1 MSEIR
6 VRFAPSPTGKVHI
19 GNIRAAIYNWLFA
32 RHTGGKFLLRV
43 EDTDLERSTPEAI
56 AVLFD
61 CMKWLGL
68 DWDEEVFYQTKNVKR
83 HLEVV
88 DQLLASG
95 HAYKV
100 EKTSRDGKTGVVT
113 MFKMPKEGTI
123 EFDDIVKGHMAKK
136 AEDIQ
141 DFAIVRS
148 DGSPIFHIANVVDD
162 IDQRVTH
169 IIRGDD
175 HVENTFKHIC
185 IFRALGAEVPKYG
198 HLSMIVNQ
206 QGKPYSK
213 RDGAAFVGEYRE
225 QGYLPEALFNY
236 LLLLGWNPGDDREV
250 LTREEMV
257 KLFELEKVHVT
268 AAMFDPK
275 KLAWMN
281 GEYIKKIPACE
292 FRDMMVRSAVSE
304 GSSSGSLGE
313 YAVSPRSDL
322 RSAAEHSADKTAAS
336 EGNIGT
342 SATAEGSSSR
352 NLGEYAVSARS
363 DLRSAA
369 DLSDA
374 DYAVPLRSE
383 LCEKGE
389 RIAWWDY
396 LANQVQVRTK
406 FLKDI
411 PGAIRCFVSDDYP
424 FDEKAVEKRLKK
436 PGVKELLLDLVER
449 FSKVEDWT
457 APALEAVVKELSQ
470 GNGMGPWVH
479 PIRVAVSGRG
489 EGIGLFEMLQL
500 LGKEKTL
507 ARLRH
512 AAETLC
518 A

>member
-56 AVLFD
+56 KVLFE
-61 CMKWLGL
+61 CMQWLGL
-68 DWDEEVFYQTKNVKR
+68 DYDEEVFYQTRNRDR
-83 HLEVV
+83 HMEVV
-88 DQLLASG
+88 EQLLSSG
-95 HAYKV
+95 HAYRV
-100 EKTSRDGKTGVVT
+100 ERTSREGKTGMVT
-113 MFKMPKEGTI
+113 MFRMPKTGVI
-123 EFDDIVKGHMAKK
+123 EFDDMVKGHMAKK

-162 IDQRVTH
+162 IDQRITH

-185 IFRALGAEVPKYG
+185 IFRALGKDVPRYG

-250 LTREEMV
+250 LSRDEMIR
-257 KLFELEKVHVT
+257 LFELENVHVT

-281 GEYIKKIPACE
+281 GEYIKRMPKADFLAEIVRRTAVAGQQIP
-292 FRDMMVRSAVSE
+292 E
-304 GSSSGSLGE
+304 GF
-313 YAVSPRSDL
+313 
-322 RSAAEHSADKTAAS
+322 
-336 EGNIGT
+336 
-342 SATAEGSSSR
+342 
-352 NLGEYAVSARS
+352 
-363 DLRSAA
+363 
-369 DLSDA
+369 DLSSLA
-374 DYAVPLRSE
+374 DQL
-383 LCEKGE
+383 
-389 RIAWWDY
+389 
-396 LANQVQVRTK
+396 QVRTK
-406 FLKDI
+406 FLNDI
-411 PGAIRCFVSDDYP
+411 PAATQCFFSDDYP
-424 FDEKAVEKRLKK
+424 FDRKAVDKRLAKE
-436 PGVKELLLDLVER
+436 GVKVLLEDIIAR
-449 FSKVEDWT
+449 FAAVEDWR
-457 APALEAVVKELSQ
+457 AIVLEELVKGLSQ

-489 EGIGLFEMLQL
+489 EGIGLFEMLEL

-507 ARLRH
+507 KRLKS
-512 AAETLC
+512 AAETL
-518 A
+518 AL

>member
-1 MSEIR
+1 MGENIR

-56 AVLFD
+56 KVLFE
-61 CMKWLGL
+61 CMEWLGL
-68 DWDEEVFYQTKNVKR
+68 DYDEEVFYQTKNVKR
-83 HLEVV
+83 HLETV
-88 DQLLASG
+88 DRLIASG
-95 HAYKV
+95 HAYRCEKV
-100 EKTSRDGKTGVVT
+100 SRDGKTGTVV
-113 MFKMPKEGTI
+113 MFRMPKEGVI
-123 EFDDIVKGHMAKK
+123 EYDDIVKGHLAKK

-185 IFRALGAEVPKYG
+185 IFRALGAWVPKYG

-250 LTREEMV
+250 LSREEMIG
-257 KLFELEKVHVT
+257 LFELEKVHVT
-268 AAMFDPK
+268 AAMFDPR

-281 GEYIKKIPACE
+281 GEYVKKIPQE
-292 FRDMMVRSAVSE
+292 RFKGIVKEQVKVEGRDE
-304 GSSSGSLGE
+304 
-313 YAVSPRSDL
+313 
-322 RSAAEHSADKTAAS
+322 
-336 EGNIGT
+336 
-342 SATAEGSSSR
+342 
-352 NLGEYAVSARS
+352 
-363 DLRSAA
+363 
-369 DLSDA
+369 
-374 DYAVPLRSE
+374 
-383 LCEKGE
+383 
-389 RIAWWDY
+389 AWWDY
-396 LANQVQVRTK
+396 LCSQVQPRTK
-406 FLKDI
+406 FLNDV
-411 PGAIRCFVSDDYP
+411 GSGLAYLTTDDYP
-424 FDEKAVEKRLKK
+424 FDEKSVAKRLQK
-436 PGVKELLLDLVER
+436 PGVKALLLDLANR
-449 FSKVEDWT
+449 FSAINVWT
-457 APALEAVVKELSQ
+457 APTLEAMVKELSQ
-470 GNGMGPWVH
+470 GQGMGPWVH

-500 LGKEKTL
+500 LGKEKVL
-507 ARLRH
+507 SRLKS
-512 AAETLC
+512 AAEKFC
-518 A
+518 P

>member
-1 MSEIR
+1 MEEIR

-32 RHTGGKFLLRV
+32 RHVGGKFLLRV

-56 AVLFD
+56 KVLFE
-61 CMKWLGL
+61 CMEWLGL
-68 DWDEEVFYQTKNVKR
+68 DYDEEVFYQTRNVKR

-185 IFRALGAEVPKYG
+185 IFKALGAPVPKYG

-206 QGKPYSK
+206 QRKPYSK

-250 LTREEMV
+250 LTREEMIR
-257 KLFELEKVHVT
+257 LFELEKVHVT

-281 GEYIKKIPACE
+281 GEYVKRIPQAEFKAKVKAAAAKIAAPGVPA
-292 FRDMMVRSAVSE
+292 V
-304 GSSSGSLGE
+304 
-313 YAVSPRSDL
+313 
-322 RSAAEHSADKTAAS
+322 AEET
-336 EGNIGT
+336 
-342 SATAEGSSSR
+342 
-352 NLGEYAVSARS
+352 
-363 DLRSAA
+363 
-369 DLSDA
+369 
-374 DYAVPLRSE
+374 
-383 LCEKGE
+383 
-389 RIAWWDY
+389 WWDY
-396 LANQVQVRTK
+396 LVAQIQPRTK
-406 FLKDI
+406 LLNDLDTSLV
-411 PGAIRCFVSDDYP
+411 CFFRDDFP
-424 FDEKAVEKRLKK
+424 FDAKAVEKRLKK
-436 PGVKELLLDLVER
+436 DGVKATLLDLVER
-449 FSKVEDWT
+449 FTKVDDWQ
-457 APALEAVVKELSQ
+457 APVLEALVKELSQ

-500 LGKEKTL
+500 LGKAKTL
-507 ARLRH
+507 ARLAK
-512 AAETLC
+512 AAETL
-518 A
+518 AS

>member
-1 MSEIR
+1 MSDIR

-56 AVLFD
+56 EVLFD

-88 DQLLASG
+88 DRLLASG

-100 EKTSRDGKTGVVT
+100 ERTSRDGKTGIVT
-113 MFKMPKEGTI
+113 MFKMPKEGVI
-123 EFDDIVKGHMAKK
+123 EFDDIVKGHLAKK

-162 IDQRVTH
+162 IDQGVTH

-185 IFRALGAEVPKYG
+185 IFRALGAPVPKYG

-236 LLLLGWNPGDDREV
+236 LLLLGWNPGDEREV
-250 LTREEMV
+250 LTREEMIS
-257 KLFELEKVHVT
+257 LFELEKVHVT

-281 GEYIKKIPACE
+281 GEYIKRIP
-292 FRDMMVRSAVSE
+292 
-304 GSSSGSLGE
+304 
-313 YAVSPRSDL
+313 
-322 RSAAEHSADKTAAS
+322 HADFVK
-336 EGNIGT
+336 E
-342 SATAEGSSSR
+342 
-352 NLGEYAVSARS
+352 VKAR
-363 DLRSAA
+363 AG
-369 DLSDA
+369 DA
-374 DYAVPLRSE
+374 PDHDD
-383 LCEKGE
+383 
-389 RIAWWDY
+389 AWWDY
-396 LANQVQVRTK
+396 LADQLQVRTK
-406 FLKDI
+406 FLNDI
-411 PGAIRCFVSDDYP
+411 PSMVKCFVSDDYP
-424 FDEKAVEKRLKK
+424 FDEKAVAKRLQK
-436 PGVKELLLDLVER
+436 PGVRDLLLDLVER
-449 FSKVEDWT
+449 FSKVGEWT
-457 APALEAVVKELSQ
+457 APALEALVKELSQ

-500 LGKEKTL
+500 LGREKTL
-507 ARLRH
+507 ARLAA
-512 AAETLC
+512 AAEKHC

>member
-88 DQLLASG
+88 DRLLESG

-113 MFKMPKEGTI
+113 MFRMPKEGVI

-185 IFRALGAEVPKYG
+185 IFRALGAPVPKYG

-250 LTREEMV
+250 LSREEMI

-281 GEYIKKIPACE
+281 GEYVKKIPRDE
-292 FRDMMVRSAVSE
+292 FVSE
-304 GSSSGSLGE
+304 LKKRAATLG
-313 YAVSPRSDL
+313 PL
-322 RSAAEHSADKTAAS
+322 PEHD
-336 EGNIGT
+336 
-342 SATAEGSSSR
+342 
-352 NLGEYAVSARS
+352 
-363 DLRSAA
+363 D
-369 DLSDA
+369 
-374 DYAVPLRSE
+374 
-383 LCEKGE
+383 
-389 RIAWWDY
+389 AWWGY
-396 LANQVQVRTK
+396 LADQLQIRTK
-406 FLKDI
+406 FLNDI
-411 PGAIRCFVSDDYP
+411 PSAVRCFVSDDLE
-424 FDEKAVEKRLKK
+424 FDPKAVEKRLKK
-436 PGVKELLLDLVER
+436 PGVKETLIDLVGR
-449 FSKVEDWT
+449 FSKVEDWS

-500 LGKEKTL
+500 LGREKTL
-507 ARLRH
+507 ARLS
-512 AAETLC
+512 AAAKTIC

>member
-1 MSEIR
+1 MSDIR

-56 AVLFD
+56 QVLCD

-100 EKTSRDGKTGVVT
+100 ERTSREGKTGVVT
-113 MFKMPKEGTI
+113 MFRMPKEGTI

-185 IFRALGAEVPKYG
+185 IFRALGAEVPRYA

-250 LTREEMV
+250 LSREEMV

-281 GEYIKKIPACE
+281 GEYIKKIPAAE
-292 FRDMMVRSAVSE
+292 FRDMLVRSSASE

-313 YAVSPRSDL
+313 YAVSLRSDL
-322 RSAAEHSADKTAAS
+322 RDAS
-336 EGNIGT
+336 
-342 SATAEGSSSR
+342 
-352 NLGEYAVSARS
+352 
-363 DLRSAA
+363 
-369 DLSDA
+369 
-374 DYAVPLRSE
+374 
-383 LCEKGE
+383 E

-396 LANQVQVRTK
+396 LAAQIQVRTK
-406 FLKDI
+406 FLTGLGDS
-411 PGAIRCFVSDDYP
+411 IRCFVSDDFP
-424 FDEKAVEKRLKK
+424 FDEKAVEKRLRK
-436 PGVKELLLDLVER
+436 PGVKALLLDLAER
-449 FSKVEDWT
+449 FEKVADWS
-457 APALEAVVKELSQ
+457 AQALEAVVKELSQ

-500 LGKEKTL
+500 LGRETTL
-507 ARLRH
+507 ARLRK
-512 AAETLC
+512 AADTL
-518 A
+518 AME

>member
-56 AVLFD
+56 KVLFE
-61 CMKWLGL
+61 CMQWLGL
-68 DWDEEVFYQTKNVKR
+68 DYDEEVFYQTRNRDR
-83 HLEVV
+83 HMEVV
-88 DQLLASG
+88 EQLLSSG
-95 HAYKV
+95 HAYRV
-100 EKTSRDGKTGVVT
+100 ERTSREGKTGMVT
-113 MFKMPKEGTI
+113 MFRMPKTGVI
-123 EFDDIVKGHMAKK
+123 EFDDMVKGHMAKK

-162 IDQRVTH
+162 IDQRITH

-185 IFRALGAEVPKYG
+185 IFRALGKDVPRYG

-250 LTREEMV
+250 LSRDEMIR
-257 KLFELEKVHVT
+257 LFELENVHVT

-281 GEYIKKIPACE
+281 GEYIKRMPKADFLAEIVRRAAAAGQQIP
-292 FRDMMVRSAVSE
+292 E
-304 GSSSGSLGE
+304 GF
-313 YAVSPRSDL
+313 
-322 RSAAEHSADKTAAS
+322 
-336 EGNIGT
+336 
-342 SATAEGSSSR
+342 
-352 NLGEYAVSARS
+352 
-363 DLRSAA
+363 
-369 DLSDA
+369 DLS
-374 DYAVPLRSE
+374 S
-383 LCEKGE
+383 
-389 RIAWWDY
+389 
-396 LANQVQVRTK
+396 LANQLQVRTK
-406 FLKDI
+406 FLNDI
-411 PGAIRCFVSDDYP
+411 PAATQCFFSDDYP
-424 FDEKAVEKRLKK
+424 FDRKAVDKRLAKE
-436 PGVKELLLDLVER
+436 GVKVLLEDIIAR
-449 FSKVEDWT
+449 FAAVEDWR
-457 APALEAVVKELSQ
+457 AIVLEELVKGLSQ

-489 EGIGLFEMLQL
+489 EGIGLFEMLEL

-507 ARLRH
+507 KRLKS
-512 AAETLC
+512 AAETL
-518 A
+518 AL

>member
-1 MSEIR
+1 MEEVR

-19 GNIRAAIYNWLFA
+19 GNIRAAIYNWLYA
-32 RHTGGKFLLRV
+32 RHVGGKFLLRV

-68 DWDEEVFYQTKNVKR
+68 DYDEEVFYQTKNVKR

-88 DQLLASG
+88 EQLIASG
-95 HAYKV
+95 HAYRC
-100 EKTSRDGKTGVVT
+100 EKTSRDGKTGTVV
-113 MFKMPKEGTI
+113 MFRMPKEGTI

-136 AEDIQ
+136 AEDVL

-185 IFRALGAEVPKYG
+185 IFKALGAPVPKYG

-236 LLLLGWNPGDDREV
+236 LLLLGWHPEGDREV
-250 LTREEMV
+250 LTRDEMV
-257 KLFELEKVHVT
+257 KEFELEKVHVT

-281 GEYIKKIPACE
+281 GEYVKQIPQ
-292 FRDMMVRSAVSE
+292 SAFKVLVKQAAQSVLQT
-304 GSSSGSLGE
+304 SSSV
-313 YAVSPRSDL
+313 VSDHP
-322 RSAAEHSADKTAAS
+322 E
-336 EGNIGT
+336 
-342 SATAEGSSSR
+342 
-352 NLGEYAVSARS
+352 
-363 DLRSAA
+363 
-369 DLSDA
+369 
-374 DYAVPLRSE
+374 
-383 LCEKGE
+383 
-389 RIAWWDY
+389 AWWDY
-396 LANQVQVRTK
+396 LCAQLQVRTK
-406 FLKDI
+406 FLNDI
-411 PGAIRCFVSDDYP
+411 APSVRFLFDDAFP
-424 FDEKAVEKRLKK
+424 FDQKAVDKRLKK
-436 PGVKELLLDLVER
+436 EGVKATLLDLVQR
-449 FSKVEDWT
+449 FASVTDWQ
-457 APALEAVVKELSQ
+457 APALEELVKGLSQ

-489 EGIGLFEMLQL
+489 EGMGLFEMLQL
-500 LGKEKTL
+500 LGKENTL
-507 ARLRH
+507 ARLQK
-512 AAETLC
+512 AAETL
-518 A
+518 AL

>member
-1 MSEIR
+1 MNEEIR

-32 RHTGGKFLLRV
+32 RHVGGKFLLRV

-56 AVLFD
+56 QVLFE
-61 CMKWLGL
+61 CMEWLGL
-68 DWDEEVFYQTKNVKR
+68 DYDEEVFYQTKNVKR

-95 HAYKV
+95 HAYKC
-100 EKTSRDGKTGVVT
+100 EKTSRDGKTGTVV
-113 MFKMPKEGTI
+113 MFKMPKEGVI
-123 EFDDIVKGHMAKK
+123 EYDDIVKGHMAKK
-136 AEDIQ
+136 AEDIP

-185 IFRALGAEVPKYG
+185 IFRALGAPVPKYG

-250 LTREEMV
+250 LSREEMIR
-257 KLFELEKVHVT
+257 LFELEKVHVT

-281 GEYIKKIPACE
+281 GEYVKQIPQ
-292 FRDMMVRSAVSE
+292 
-304 GSSSGSLGE
+304 
-313 YAVSPRSDL
+313 
-322 RSAAEHSADKTAAS
+322 DKFK
-336 EGNIGT
+336 
-342 SATAEGSSSR
+342 
-352 NLGEYAVSARS
+352 
-363 DLRSAA
+363 
-369 DLSDA
+369 
-374 DYAVPLRSE
+374 SE
-383 LCEKGE
+383 LKSRVASLASSEAHDE
-389 RIAWWDY
+389 AWWDY
-396 LANQVQVRTK
+396 LVAQVQPRTK
-406 FLKDI
+406 FLNDM
-411 PGAIRCFVSDDYP
+411 PGNVTCFFTDDSP
-424 FDEKAVEKRLKK
+424 FDEKAVAKRLAKE
-436 PGVKELLLDLVER
+436 GVKATLLDLVQR
-449 FSKVEDWT
+449 FEKIDDWS
-457 APALEAVVKELSQ
+457 APVLEEMVKGLSQ
-470 GNGMGPWVH
+470 GQGMGPWVH

-500 LGKEKTL
+500 LGKERTL
-507 ARLRH
+507 ARLRR
-512 AAETLC
+512 AAETKAL
-518 A
+518 

>member
-1 MSEIR
+1 MNDIR

-56 AVLFD
+56 KALFE
-61 CMKWLGL
+61 CMEWLGL
-68 DWDEEVFYQTKNVKR
+68 DYDEEVFYQTKNVKR

-88 DQLLASG
+88 DQLIASG

-113 MFKMPKEGTI
+113 MFRMPKEGVI

-185 IFRALGAEVPKYG
+185 IFRALGAPVPKYG

-213 RDGAAFVGEYRE
+213 RDGAAFVGEFRAE
-225 QGYLPEALFNY
+225 GYLPEALFNY
-236 LLLLGWNPGDDREV
+236 LLLLGWNPGDEREV
-250 LTREEMV
+250 LTRDEMV

-268 AAMFDPK
+268 AARFDIK
-275 KLAWMN
+275 KLQWMN
-281 GEYIKKIPACE
+281 GEYIKRLPRDVFEAELRSRVAAAGLEIPAD
-292 FRDMMVRSAVSE
+292 FD
-304 GSSSGSLGE
+304 LGFLI
-313 YAVSPRSDL
+313 D
-322 RSAAEHSADKTAAS
+322 
-336 EGNIGT
+336 
-342 SATAEGSSSR
+342 
-352 NLGEYAVSARS
+352 
-363 DLRSAA
+363 
-369 DLSDA
+369 
-374 DYAVPLRSE
+374 
-383 LCEKGE
+383 
-389 RIAWWDY
+389 
-396 LANQVQVRTK
+396 QMQVRTK
-406 FLKDI
+406 FLNDMPSNI
-411 PGAIRCFVSDDYP
+411 AYFFTDDYAI
-424 FDEKAVEKRLKK
+424 DEKAVEKRLKK
-436 PGVKELLLDLVER
+436 PGVKETLEDLVRR
-449 FSKVEDWT
+449 FSEVSDADWT
-457 APALEAVVKELSQ
+457 APKLEELVKGLSQ

-479 PIRVAVSGRG
+479 PIRVAVSGRM
-489 EGIGLFEMLQL
+489 EGPGLFEMLQL
-500 LGKEKTL
+500 LGKAKTI
-507 ARLRH
+507 ARLSR
-512 AAETLC
+512 AAGEL
-518 A
+518 

>member
-1 MSEIR
+1 MEEIR

-56 AVLFD
+56 QVLFD

-68 DWDEEVFYQTKNVKR
+68 DYDEEVFYQTKNAPR
-83 HLEVV
+83 HLAVAE
-88 DQLLASG
+88 QLLASG

-100 EKTSRDGKTGVVT
+100 ERTSRDGKTGVVT
-113 MFKMPKEGTI
+113 MFRMPKEGVV

-136 AEDIQ
+136 SEDIP

-148 DGSPIFHIANVVDD
+148 DGSPIFHLANVVDD

-185 IFRALGAEVPKYG
+185 LFRALGAPIPKYG

-213 RDGAAFVGEYRE
+213 RDGAAFVGEFRE

-236 LLLLGWNPGDDREV
+236 LLLLGWNPGDDREI
-250 LTREEMV
+250 LTREEMIR
-257 KLFELEKVHVT
+257 LFELEKVHVT

-281 GEYIKKIPACE
+281 GEYIKKIPPADFQAE
-292 FRDMMVRSAVSE
+292 MKRRV
-304 GSSSGSLGE
+304 
-313 YAVSPRSDL
+313 
-322 RSAAEHSADKTAAS
+322 AAAGLAD
-336 EGNIGT
+336 GGH
-342 SATAEGSSSR
+342 
-352 NLGEYAVSARS
+352 
-363 DLRSAA
+363 
-369 DLSDA
+369 DA
-374 DYAVPLRSE
+374 
-383 LCEKGE
+383 
-389 RIAWWDY
+389 AWWDY
-396 LANQVQVRTK
+396 LAAQIQPRTK
-406 FLKDI
+406 VLNDLDTSLT
-411 PGAIRCFVSDDYP
+411 CFFTDDYP
-424 FDEKAVEKRLKK
+424 MDAKAVEKRLKK
-436 PGVKELLLDLVER
+436 PGVKATLRDLVTR
-449 FSKVEDWT
+449 FGAVAAADWT
-457 APALEAVVKELSQ
+457 APNLEALVKGLSQ
-470 GNGMGPWVH
+470 GGGMGPWVH

-500 LGKEKTL
+500 LGKETTL
-507 ARLRH
+507 ARLGKV
-512 AAETLC
+512 AASLEP
-518 A
+518 

>member
-1 MSEIR
+1 MSDIR

-113 MFKMPKEGTI
+113 MFKMPKEGVI

-185 IFRALGAEVPKYG
+185 IFRALGAPVPKYG

-236 LLLLGWNPGDDREV
+236 LLLLGWNPGDNREV
-250 LTREEMV
+250 LTRQEMID
-257 KLFELEKVHVT
+257 LFELEKVHVT

-281 GEYIKKIPACE
+281 GEYIKKIPANE
-292 FRDMMVRSAVSE
+292 FRDMMVRSAASE

-313 YAVSPRSDL
+313 YAVSLRSDL

-336 EGNIGT
+336 EG
-342 SATAEGSSSR
+342 SSSGS
-352 NLGEYAVSARS
+352 LGEYAVSLRS
-363 DLRSAA
+363 DLRSVA
-369 DLSDA
+369 
-374 DYAVPLRSE
+374 E
-383 LCEKGE
+383 QK
-389 RIAWWDY
+389 AWWDY
-396 LANQVQVRTK
+396 LAAQIQVRTK

-411 PGAIRCFVSDDYP
+411 PAAIKCFVSDDFP

-436 PGVKELLLDLVER
+436 PGVQELLLDLVER

-457 APALEAVVKELSQ
+457 APALEALVKDLSQ

-512 AAETLC
+512 AAETFC

>member
-113 MFKMPKEGTI
+113 MFKMPKEGVI

-281 GEYIKKIPACE
+281 GEYIKKIPANE
-292 FRDMMVRSAVSE
+292 FRDLLVGSAAAE

-313 YAVSPRSDL
+313 YAVSTRSDL
-322 RSAAEHSADKTAAS
+322 RSAT
-336 EGNIGT
+336 
-342 SATAEGSSSR
+342 
-352 NLGEYAVSARS
+352 
-363 DLRSAA
+363 

-389 RIAWWDY
+389 RVAWWDY
-396 LANQVQVRTK
+396 LASQVQVRTK

-411 PGAIRCFVSDDYP
+411 PAAIKCFVSDDFP

-449 FSKVEDWT
+449 FSKVEDWA

-479 PIRVAVSGRG
+479 PVRVAVSGRG

-500 LGKEKTL
+500 LGRDTTL
-507 ARLRH
+507 ARLRK

-518 A
+518 V

>member
-1 MSEIR
+1 MENIR

-19 GNIRAAIYNWLFA
+19 GNIRAAIYNWLYA
-32 RHTGGKFLLRV
+32 RHVGGKFLLRV

-56 AVLFD
+56 QVLFE

-68 DWDEEVFYQTKNVKR
+68 DYDEEVFYQTKNVKH

-88 DQLLASG
+88 DQLIASG
-95 HAYKV
+95 HAYKC
-100 EKTSRDGKTGVVT
+100 EKTSRDGKTGTVV
-113 MFKMPKEGTI
+113 MFRMPKEGVI
-123 EFDDIVKGHMAKK
+123 EYDDIVKGHMAKK
-136 AEDIQ
+136 AEDVQ

-162 IDQRVTH
+162 IDQGVTH

-185 IFRALGAEVPKYG
+185 IFKALGAPVPKYG

-236 LLLLGWNPGDDREV
+236 LLLLGWHPEGDREV
-250 LTREEMV
+250 LTREEMI
-257 KLFELEKVHVT
+257 KEFELEKVHVT

-281 GEYIKKIPACE
+281 GEYVKQIPQE
-292 FRDMMVRSAVSE
+292 HFK
-304 GSSSGSLGE
+304 SLLKE
-313 YAVSPRSDL
+313 KV
-322 RSAAEHSADKTAAS
+322 AELQGCRVT
-336 EGNIGT
+336 ER
-342 SATAEGSSSR
+342 AE
-352 NLGEYAVSARS
+352 E
-363 DLRSAA
+363 
-369 DLSDA
+369 
-374 DYAVPLRSE
+374 
-383 LCEKGE
+383 
-389 RIAWWDY
+389 WWDY
-396 LANQVQVRTK
+396 LAPQVQVRTK
-406 FLKDI
+406 FLTDI
-411 PGAIRCFVSDDYP
+411 GKGLEFLFSDEFP
-424 FDEKAVEKRLKK
+424 VDEKAVEKRLKK
-436 PGVKELLLDLVER
+436 EGAK
-449 FSKVEDWT
+449 K
-457 APALEAVVKELSQ
+457 ALEDVIALFEKVDDWKAPTLEECVKTLSQ

-500 LGKEKTL
+500 LGKEVALKRLNNGL
-507 ARLRH
+507 AV
-512 AAETLC
+512 C

>member
-56 AVLFD
+56 QVLFD

-100 EKTSRDGKTGVVT
+100 ERTSREGKTGVVT

-185 IFRALGAEVPKYG
+185 IFRALGAEVPRYA

-250 LTREEMV
+250 LSREEMV

-281 GEYIKKIPACE
+281 GEYIKKIPAAE
-292 FRDMMVRSAVSE
+292 FRDMLVRSSASE

-313 YAVSPRSDL
+313 YAVSLRPDL
-322 RSAAEHSADKTAAS
+322 RDAS
-336 EGNIGT
+336 
-342 SATAEGSSSR
+342 
-352 NLGEYAVSARS
+352 
-363 DLRSAA
+363 
-369 DLSDA
+369 
-374 DYAVPLRSE
+374 
-383 LCEKGE
+383 E

-396 LANQVQVRTK
+396 LAAQIQVRTK
-406 FLKDI
+406 FLSGLGDS
-411 PGAIRCFVSDDYP
+411 IRCFVSDDFP
-424 FDEKAVEKRLKK
+424 FDEKAVEKRLRK
-436 PGVKELLLDLVER
+436 PGVKALLLDLAER
-449 FSKVEDWT
+449 FEKVADWS

-500 LGKEKTL
+500 LGRETTL
-507 ARLRH
+507 ARLRK
-512 AAETLC
+512 AADTL
-518 A
+518 AME

>member
-1 MSEIR
+1 MGEEIR

-19 GNIRAAIYNWLFA
+19 GNIRAAIYNWLYA
-32 RHTGGKFLLRV
+32 RHVGGKFLLRV

-56 AVLFD
+56 KVLFE
-61 CMKWLGL
+61 CMEWLGL
-68 DWDEEVFYQTKNVKR
+68 DYDEEVFYQTKNVKR

-113 MFKMPKEGTI
+113 MFKMPKEGVI
-123 EFDDIVKGHMAKK
+123 EYDDIVKGHMAKK

-185 IFRALGAEVPKYG
+185 IFKALGAPVPKYG

-250 LTREEMV
+250 LSREEMV

-281 GEYIKKIPACE
+281 GEYIKQIPQEKFKAE
-292 FRDMMVRSAVSE
+292 
-304 GSSSGSLGE
+304 
-313 YAVSPRSDL
+313 L
-322 RSAAEHSADKTAAS
+322 RSRV
-336 EGNIGT
+336 
-342 SATAEGSSSR
+342 SSLPS
-352 NLGEYAVSARS
+352 
-363 DLRSAA
+363 
-369 DLSDA
+369 SDA
-374 DYAVPLRSE
+374 HDE
-383 LCEKGE
+383 
-389 RIAWWDY
+389 AWWDY
-396 LANQVQVRTK
+396 LVGQVQPRTK
-406 FLKDI
+406 FLTDLPKSV
-411 PGAIRCFVSDDYP
+411 ACFFADDFEYDP
-424 FDEKAVEKRLKK
+424 KAVEKRLAKD
-436 PGVKELLLDLVER
+436 GVKATVLDLVER
-449 FSKVEDWT
+449 FSKVADWT
-457 APALEAVVKELSQ
+457 APNLEAVVKELSQ
-470 GNGMGPWVH
+470 GQGMGPWVH

-500 LGKEKTL
+500 LGREKTL
-507 ARLRH
+507 ARLTS
-512 AAETLC
+512 AAEKYC
-518 A
+518 K

>member
-1 MSEIR
+1 MAENIR

-32 RHTGGKFLLRV
+32 RHVGGKFLLRV

-56 AVLFD
+56 KVLFE
-61 CMKWLGL
+61 CMEWLGL
-68 DWDEEVFYQTKNVKR
+68 DYDEEVFYQTKNVKR

-88 DQLLASG
+88 EQLIASG
-95 HAYKV
+95 HAYKC
-100 EKTSRDGKTGVVT
+100 EKTSRDGKTGTVV
-113 MFKMPKEGTI
+113 MFRMPKEGVI
-123 EFDDIVKGHMAKK
+123 EYDDIVKGHMAKK

-162 IDQRVTH
+162 IDQGVTH

-185 IFRALGAEVPKYG
+185 IFRALGAPVPKYG

-250 LTREEMV
+250 LTREEMI

-281 GEYIKKIPACE
+281 GEYIKKIPQAE
-292 FRDMMVRSAVSE
+292 FKALLKEKVKVGGE
-304 GSSSGSLGE
+304 GE
-313 YAVSPRSDL
+313 
-322 RSAAEHSADKTAAS
+322 E
-336 EGNIGT
+336 
-342 SATAEGSSSR
+342 
-352 NLGEYAVSARS
+352 
-363 DLRSAA
+363 
-369 DLSDA
+369 
-374 DYAVPLRSE
+374 
-383 LCEKGE
+383 
-389 RIAWWDY
+389 WWDY
-396 LANQVQVRTK
+396 LCAQVQPRTK
-406 FLKDI
+406 FLNDLETSCVYL
-411 PGAIRCFVSDDYP
+411 ATDDYP
-424 FDEKAVEKRLKK
+424 FDEKAVAKRLAKD
-436 PGVKELLLDLVER
+436 GVKATLLDLVER
-449 FSKVEDWT
+449 FEKIDDWR
-457 APALEAVVKELSQ
+457 APVLEEMVKGLSQ
-470 GNGMGPWVH
+470 GQGMGPWVH

-500 LGKEKTL
+500 LGKEKTI
-507 ARLRH
+507 ARLKS
-512 AAETLC
+512 AAERFC
-518 A
+518 K

>member
-1 MSEIR
+1 MSDIR

-56 AVLFD
+56 QVLLE
-61 CMKWLGL
+61 CMEWLGL
-68 DWDEEVFYQTKNVKR
+68 DYDEEVFYQTKNVKR

-95 HAYKV
+95 HAYKC
-100 EKTSRDGKTGVVT
+100 EKTSRDGKTGTVV

-123 EFDDIVKGHMAKK
+123 EFDDIVKGHLSKK

-162 IDQRVTH
+162 IDQKVTH

-185 IFRALGAEVPKYG
+185 IFKALGAPVPKYG

-213 RDGAAFVGEYRE
+213 RDGAACDGEYRE
-225 QGYLPEALFNY
+225 QGYLPESLFNY

-250 LTREEMV
+250 LSREEMI

-281 GEYIKKIPACE
+281 GEYIKKIPA
-292 FRDMMVRSAVSE
+292 
-304 GSSSGSLGE
+304 
-313 YAVSPRSDL
+313 
-322 RSAAEHSADKTAAS
+322 
-336 EGNIGT
+336 
-342 SATAEGSSSR
+342 
-352 NLGEYAVSARS
+352 
-363 DLRSAA
+363 
-369 DLSDA
+369 
-374 DYAVPLRSE
+374 
-383 LCEKGE
+383 EKFKAYVKEACPGDHDE
-389 RIAWWDY
+389 AWYDY
-396 LANQVQVRTK
+396 LTSQIQPRTK
-406 FLKDI
+406 FLNDLKTSLV
-411 PGAIRCFVSDDYP
+411 CFASDDYP
-424 FDEKAVEKRLKK
+424 FDEKAVEKRLAKD
-436 PGVKELLLDLVER
+436 GVKATLLDLVER
-449 FSKVEDWT
+449 FSKVEKWE
-457 APALEAVVKELSQ
+457 APLLEELVKGLSQ

-479 PIRVAVSGRG
+479 PIRVAVSGKT

-507 ARLRH
+507 SRLNL
-512 AAETLC
+512 AAEKY
-518 A
+518 AK

>member
-1 MSEIR
+1 MEEIR

-56 AVLFD
+56 QVLFD

-68 DWDEEVFYQTKNVKR
+68 DYDEEVFYQTKNAPR
-83 HLEVV
+83 HLAVAE
-88 DQLLASG
+88 QLLASG

-100 EKTSRDGKTGVVT
+100 ERTSRDGKTGVVT
-113 MFKMPKEGTI
+113 MFRMPKEGVI

-136 AEDIQ
+136 AEDIP

-148 DGSPIFHIANVVDD
+148 DGSPIFHLANVVDD

-185 IFRALGAEVPKYG
+185 LFRALGAPIPKYG

-250 LTREEMV
+250 LTREEMIR
-257 KLFELEKVHVT
+257 LFELEKVHVT

-281 GEYIKKIPACE
+281 GEYIKMIPPADFQAE
-292 FRDMMVRSAVSE
+292 MKRRV
-304 GSSSGSLGE
+304 
-313 YAVSPRSDL
+313 
-322 RSAAEHSADKTAAS
+322 AAAGLAD
-336 EGNIGT
+336 GGH
-342 SATAEGSSSR
+342 
-352 NLGEYAVSARS
+352 
-363 DLRSAA
+363 
-369 DLSDA
+369 DA
-374 DYAVPLRSE
+374 
-383 LCEKGE
+383 
-389 RIAWWDY
+389 AWWDY
-396 LANQVQVRTK
+396 LAAQIQPRTK
-406 FLKDI
+406 VLNDLDTSLT
-411 PGAIRCFVSDDYP
+411 CFFTDDYP
-424 FDEKAVEKRLKK
+424 TDAKAVEKRLKK
-436 PGVKELLLDLVER
+436 PGVKATLLDLVTR
-449 FSKVEDWT
+449 FGAVAAADWT
-457 APALEAVVKELSQ
+457 APNLEALVKGLSQ

-500 LGKEKTL
+500 LGKETTR
-507 ARLRH
+507 ARLGKV
-512 AAETLC
+512 AASLEP
-518 A
+518 

>member
-1 MSEIR
+1 MAEEIR

-19 GNIRAAIYNWLFA
+19 GNIRAAIYNWLYA
-32 RHTGGKFLLRV
+32 RHVGGKFLLRV

-56 AVLFD
+56 QVLFE

-68 DWDEEVFYQTKNVKR
+68 DYDEEVFYQTKNVKR

-88 DQLLASG
+88 DQLIASG
-95 HAYKV
+95 HAYKC
-100 EKTSRDGKTGVVT
+100 EKTSRDGKTGTVV
-113 MFKMPKEGTI
+113 MFRMPKEGVI
-123 EFDDIVKGHMAKK
+123 EYDDIVKGHMAKK

-185 IFRALGAEVPKYG
+185 IFKALGAPVPKYG

-250 LTREEMV
+250 LSRDEMIR
-257 KLFELEKVHVT
+257 LFELEKVHVT

-281 GEYIKKIPACE
+281 GEYVKQIPHETFKAE
-292 FRDMMVRSAVSE
+292 LKGRVAGLLGGLE
-304 GSSSGSLGE
+304 GL
-313 YAVSPRSDL
+313 
-322 RSAAEHSADKTAAS
+322 DKLDET
-336 EGNIGT
+336 
-342 SATAEGSSSR
+342 
-352 NLGEYAVSARS
+352 
-363 DLRSAA
+363 
-369 DLSDA
+369 
-374 DYAVPLRSE
+374 
-383 LCEKGE
+383 
-389 RIAWWDY
+389 WWDY
-396 LANQVQVRTK
+396 LVDQIHPRTK
-406 FLKDI
+406 FLTDLPQSVI
-411 PGAIRCFVSDDYP
+411 CFFTDDYP
-424 FDEKAVEKRLKK
+424 FDEKAVAKRLQKD
-436 PGVKELLLDLVER
+436 GVKATVLDLVER

-457 APALEAVVKELSQ
+457 APTLEAMVKELSQ
-470 GNGMGPWVH
+470 GQGMGPWVH

-507 ARLRH
+507 ARLRS
-512 AAETLC
+512 AAEKYCL
-518 A
+518 